1 MEVCEFGLFYLNRDL
16 GDVRIIGLVSFY
28 DFLMLN
34 IGFFQSCLIVHEI
47 AEQLRFQDVSLIKC

>member
-47 AEQLRFQDVSLIKC
+47 AEQLKA